1 MTTGA
6 NTAVRIRPIKHGD
19 ERAWRE
25 LWAGYQRFYEVAL
38 SDTTTAATWTRFFD
52 PASTIHGLVAENSSG
67 AVIGLCHYILH
78 ANTWEIAPVCYL
90 EDLYVS
96 PDDRAAGTGEALIEY
111 LHVQM
116 KAEGW
121 SRLYWLTRED
131 NYRARGLYD
140 RFTKRD
146 AFVRYVLKA

>member
-1 MTTGA
+1 VIA
-6 NTAVRIRPIKHGD
+6 DSSLPVRIRPIERRD
-19 ERAWRE
+19 EAAWRE
-25 LWAGYQRFYEVAL
+25 LWAGYQSFYEVAL
-38 SDTTTAATWTRFFD
+38 SEAVTAATWARFFD
-52 PASTIHGLVAENSSG
+52 PASTIHGRVAEDTSG
-67 AVIGLCHYILH
+67 IAIGLCHYILH

-96 PDDRAAGTGEALIEY
+96 PDQRASGIGEALIEH
-111 LHVQM
+111 LRGQM
-116 KAEGW
+116 KTEGW

-140 RFTKRD
+140 RFTRRD